1 VAFGIIGRHREF
13 AAIDE
18 LLDQAAAG
26 TGGLLVLTGPAG
38 SGRTAL
44 AEAAADRAAQ
54 RGFEVIRLPAGAE
67 EQGSALWTRVR
78 PEMRGGSADP
88 GTQRSSAAD
97 PGDQRGAGPAGA
109 GSPLGAGGGL
119 AAGDGPAATGSVAG
133 GAADTRDADALV
145 VALADGVRRLV
156 LVDDADQGAAA
167 GIALIQGLA
176 GRLAGSATAVLATT
190 GAGSVGLT
198 ALPGLAGR
206 TGLAES
212 AGSAGLAGPPAL
224 AVLAGLAGRGRV
236 LALEPLSP
244 DEIGELAGVTGE
256 AARYALWAASGG
268 RPGPARALAVT
279 LASLPPGTD
288 PVVHLAL
295 TVDSAEPFL
304 TVDTRLVRLI
314 EAALDRGPTVP
325 QRARLLARLA
335 HTLLGDASQAARRR
349 ELIAEALPLARE
361 SGDPAVLAEVLDARL
376 HALWDPA
383 GAQDRLESAAEIIA
397 AARDSADL
405 ARERSGLFW
414 RFVALMELGRVAEAE
429 SALAAFEHEAR
440 LAGDAAGQIMALAR
454 HAMLATIRGRFAEA
468 ETLASRVAEQGAVI
482 HLPDTPA
489 LTGTLRGALAGL
501 RGDSTRGEADI
512 QVMRRAAQQAPGHLY
527 EAITARVLLATGR
540 RGEAEAELAR
550 ALPVVLAGAGP
561 RWVGAAADLALVAAS
576 TGDTAAARALWKA
589 LSGYQGQL
597 VVWAG
602 ANTVMGPV
610 SHYLGLLAA
619 QLGDLDAAADLLA
632 EAIALDRQVGA
643 LPWLAQSLAARADL
657 LGRRGQ
663 DDDPATAS
671 GHRDEARTLAAQL
684 GMTALQAQLTPSR
697 GPDGSY
703 RPDGPARPGSF
714 GGLSPPHTPP
724 GSADP
729 GGSAGAS
736 GPDGGWT
743 LRRDGDD
750 WLLQAGPEQAR
761 LRDSRGLHYLRALLA
776 APGQEIAALDL
787 AAGGTGLLE
796 SASEPVLDGT
806 AVRAYRR
813 RLAELDAKLDAADRS
828 GDAERA
834 ARAQAEKDAVLAALR
849 GASGLGGRPRQLSAE
864 QERARVNVTRT
875 LRAALDRISA
885 AAPLAGAHLAS
896 SIRTG
901 RACRYQPSPGGPA
914 RWNL

>member
-1 VAFGIIGRHREF
+1 
-13 AAIDE
+13 
-18 LLDQAAAG
+18 
-26 TGGLLVLTGPAG
+26 
-38 SGRTAL
+38 
-44 AEAAADRAAQ
+44 
-54 RGFEVIRLPAGAE
+54 
-67 EQGSALWTRVR
+67 
-78 PEMRGGSADP
+78 
-88 GTQRSSAAD
+88 
-97 PGDQRGAGPAGA
+97 
-109 GSPLGAGGGL
+109 
-119 AAGDGPAATGSVAG
+119 
-133 GAADTRDADALV
+133 
-145 VALADGVRRLV
+145 VRRLV

-167 GIALIQGLA
+167 GIALIRGLT

-190 GAGSVGLT
+190 GAGSGGLT

-206 TGLAES
+206 AGSADSAGLAGRTGLAEP
-212 AGSAGLAGPPAL
+212 AGSAGLAGPAGL

-256 AARYALWAASGG
+256 AAQYALWAASGG

-279 LASLPPGTD
+279 LAGLPPGTD

-314 EAALDRGPTVP
+314 EAALDRGPAAP

-335 HTLLGDASQAARRR
+335 HALLGDASQAARRR

-405 ARERSGLFW
+405 ARERRGLFW
-414 RFVALMELGRVAEAE
+414 RFVALMELGRVTEAE
-429 SALAAFEHEAR
+429 SALAAFEYEAR

-468 ETLASRVAEQGAVI
+468 EILASRVAEQGAAI

-489 LTGTLRGALAGL
+489 LTGTLRGSLAGL
-501 RGDSTRGEADI
+501 RGDSTLGEADI
-512 QVMRRAAQQAPGHLY
+512 QVMRRAAQQAPGHFY
-527 EAITARVLLATGR
+527 EATTARVLLATGR
-540 RGEAEAELAR
+540 WGEAAAELTR
-550 ALPVVLAGAGP
+550 ALPVVLPGAGP

-576 TGDTAAARALWKA
+576 TGDTAAARALLKA
-589 LSGYQGQL
+589 LSGYRGQL

-602 ANTVMGPV
+602 ANTVTGPV

-632 EAIALDRQVGA
+632 EAIALDRQIGA

-657 LGRRGQ
+657 LDHRGH

-671 GHRDEARTLAAQL
+671 GHRNEARTLAAQL
-684 GMTALQAQLTPSR
+684 GMTALQTQLMPSR
-697 GPDGSY
+697 GPEGSD
-703 RPDGPARPGSF
+703 RPDGPARPGGS
-714 GGLSPPHTPP
+714 GGLSAPHAPA

-729 GGSAGAS
+729 AASAGADGAR

-743 LRRDGDD
+743 LRRDGDG

-796 SASEPVLDGT
+796 PASEPVLDGT

-813 RLAELDAKLDAADRS
+813 RLAELDAELDAADRS

-834 ARAQAEKDAVLAALR
+834 ARAQAEKDAVLAAVR

-885 AAPLAGAHLAS
+885 AAPLAGAHLAA

>member
-1 VAFGIIGRHREF
+1 MAVGIIGRRRELS
-13 AAIDE
+13 AIDE
-18 LLDQAAAG
+18 LLDQAAGG

-44 AEAAADRAAQ
+44 AEVAADRAGR
-54 RGFEVIRLPAGAE
+54 RGFEVIRVGAGAG
-67 EQGSALWTRVR
+67 QPGSALWARVR
-78 PEMRGGSADP
+78 QEPRDGAA
-88 GTQRSSAAD
+88 GTGDGTAG
-97 PGDQRGAGPAGA
+97 PGDADV
-109 GSPLGAGGGL
+109 L
-119 AAGDGPAATGSVAG
+119 VA
-133 GAADTRDADALV
+133 
-145 VALADGVRRLV
+145 ALADGVRRLV
-156 LVDDADQGAAA
+156 LLDDADLGDAGLGGAA
-167 GIALIQGLA
+167 GVGLIRGLA

-190 GAGSVGLT
+190 AVV
-198 ALPGLAGR
+198 P
-206 TGLAES
+206 
-212 AGSAGLAGPPAL
+212 AGLAGP
-224 AVLAGLAGRGRV
+224 GRV

-244 DEIGELAGVTGE
+244 DEIGELAGVTGG
-256 AARYALWAASGG
+256 AARYALWAASSG

-279 LASLPPGTD
+279 LAGLPPGTD

-314 EAALDRGPTVP
+314 EAALDRGAAAP

-335 HTLLGDASQAARRR
+335 RALLGDASQAARRR

-361 SGDPAVLAEVLDARL
+361 SGEPAVLAEVLDARL

-397 AARDSADL
+397 AARGSADL

-429 SALAAFEHEAR
+429 SALAAFEQEAR

-468 ETLASRVAEQGAVI
+468 ESLASRVAEQGAAI
-482 HLPDTPA
+482 QLPDAPA
-489 LTGTLRGALAGL
+489 LTGTLRGTLAAL
-501 RGDSTRGEADI
+501 RGDGTLGEADI
-512 QVMRRAAQQAPGHLY
+512 QAMRRAAQQAPGHFY
-527 EAITARVLLATGR
+527 EATAARVLLATGR
-540 RGEAEAELAR
+540 RGEAGAELAR

-561 RWVGAAADLALVAAS
+561 RWVGAAADLALVATV
-576 TGDTAAARALWKA
+576 TGDAEAARALWQA
-589 LSGYQGQL
+589 LSGYRGQL

-610 SHYLGLLAA
+610 SHYLGLLATR
-619 QLGDLDAAADLLA
+619 LGDLDAAADLLA
-632 EAIALDRQVGA
+632 EAINLDRQIGA

-657 LGRRGQ
+657 LDRRGGS
-663 DDDPATAS
+663 DDAATAS
-671 GHRDEARTLAAQL
+671 GHRDEARALATQL
-684 GMTALQAQLTPSR
+684 GIATPQTQLTPLP
-697 GPDGSY
+697 GPGGPH
-703 RPDGPARPGSF
+703 RPDGPDRPGVLDRSDGP
-714 GGLSPPHTPP
+714 GGRAEPGNSRGPARLGQPA
-724 GSADP
+724 GSARSPGP
-729 GGSAGAS
+729 GGTSEWAASHGLAGPGDSGGPGMSYTPAGPAGPEGAGGAGGPAGA
-736 GPDGGWT
+736 WA
-743 LRRDGDD
+743 LIRDGDD
-750 WLLQAGPEQAR
+750 WLLQAGPEKAR

-787 AAGGTGLLE
+787 AAGGTGLHE
-796 SASEPVLDGT
+796 TAAEPVLDQT
-806 AVRAYRR
+806 AVQAYRR
-813 RLAELDAKLDAADRS
+813 RLADLDAELDAADRS

-834 ARAQAEKDAVLAALR
+834 ARAQAERDAILAALR

-875 LRAALDRISA
+875 LRAALDRISL
-885 AAPLAGAHLAS
+885 AAPLAGAHLAA

-901 RACRYQPSPGGPA
+901 RACRYQPGPGGPT

>member
-1 VAFGIIGRHREF
+1 MAFGIIGRRRELG
-13 AAIDE
+13 AIDE
-18 LLDQAAAG
+18 LLDQAAGG

-44 AEAAADRAAQ
+44 AEAAADRAGG
-54 RGFEVIRLPAGAE
+54 RGFDVIRVPVGTGQPESAPGA
-67 EQGSALWTRVR
+67 
-78 PEMRGGSADP
+78 RGQP
-88 GTQRSSAAD
+88 GPR
-97 PGDQRGAGPAGA
+97 
-109 GSPLGAGGGL
+109 
-119 AAGDGPAATGSVAG
+119 G
-133 GAADTRDADALV
+133 GAAGTGDADVLAA
-145 VALADGVRRLV
+145 ALADGVRRLV
-156 LVDDADQGAAA
+156 LLDDADLGGAA
-167 GIALIQGLA
+167 GVRLIRGLA
-176 GRLAGSATAVLATT
+176 GRLAGSAAAVLATT
-190 GAGSVGLT
+190 AVV
-198 ALPGLAGR
+198 PG
-206 TGLAES
+206 
-212 AGSAGLAGPPAL
+212 GLAGPGR
-224 AVLAGLAGRGRV
+224 VLAGQARV

-279 LASLPPGTD
+279 LAGLPPGTD

-304 TVDTRLVRLI
+304 TVDTRLVRLT
-314 EAALDRGPTVP
+314 EAALDRGAAAP

-335 HTLLGDASQAARRR
+335 RALLGDASQAVRRR
-349 ELIAEALPLARE
+349 ALIAEALPLARE
-361 SGDPAVLAEVLDARL
+361 SGAPAVLAEVLDARL

-397 AARDSADL
+397 AARESADL

-429 SALAAFEHEAR
+429 SALAAFEQEAQ
-440 LAGDAAGQIMALAR
+440 LAGDAAGQVMALAR

-468 ETLASRVAEQGAVI
+468 EVLASRVAEQGAAI

-489 LTGTLRGALAGL
+489 LMGTLRGSLAWL
-501 RGDSTRGEADI
+501 RGDGTLGEAAI
-512 QVMRRAAQQAPGHLY
+512 QVMRRAAQQAPGNFY
-527 EAITARVLLATGR
+527 EATAARVLLVTGR
-540 RGEAEAELAR
+540 RDEAAAELAR

-561 RWVGAAADLALVAAS
+561 RWVGSAADLALVAAA

-589 LSGYQGQL
+589 LSGYRGQL

-610 SHYLGLLAA
+610 SHYLGLLAGR
-619 QLGDLDAAADLLA
+619 LGDLDAAADLLA
-632 EAIALDRQVGA
+632 EAIALDRQAGA
-643 LPWLAQSLAARADL
+643 LPWLAQSLAARAGL
-657 LGRRGQ
+657 LDDRGGSG
-663 DDDPATAS
+663 DAATAA
-671 GHRDEARTLAAQL
+671 GHRDEARILAAQL
-684 GMTALQAQLTPSR
+684 GMAGLQAQLTPAP
-697 GPDGSY
+697 GPGMPAGSG
-703 RPDGPARPGSF
+703 GPGMSSAAARPAEPAGSER
-714 GGLSPPHTPP
+714 P
-724 GSADP
+724 G
-729 GGSAGAS
+729 GAS
-736 GPDGGWT
+736 GPSRGWT

-796 SASEPVLDGT
+796 PAAEPVLDGT

-813 RLAELDAKLDAADRS
+813 RLAELEAELDAADRS
-828 GDAERA
+828 GDAGHA
-834 ARAQAEKDAVLAALR
+834 ARAQAERDAILSAVR

-885 AAPLAGAHLAS
+885 VAPLAGAHLAV